1 MYLKV
6 SLISPRIYD
15 TINKEKK
22 KWGGSMFK
30 EKLAQIPNKPGSYQM
45 RNKDGIIIYVG
56 KAKNLHRRVNSYFN
70 RTQTGK
76 TAKMVSEIADFTY
89 IVTATELES
98 LLLEINL
105 IKQYNPKYNVLLKDD
120 KSYPYIEYIE
130 KPYPKL
136 KVSRY
141 LQIRKKDHKKLFG
154 PYPNAYAARR
164 IVNLLNRLYP
174 LKKCDGDP
182 KKVCLYYHI
191 GECLGYCEKKIDQEK
206 LKQMQEDILGFLNG
220 NDKIL
225 KDKIIEK
232 MESYSQALN
241 FELALEL
248 KKELDYINIVLD
260 KQKITLQ
267 DLTNRDCIGYYFNNG
282 YISVQILFIRNGKI
296 VGGHTDLFPVVSDLE
311 EEMDSYI
318 MRFYAKHEIPKE
330 ILVAEEIS
338 STVLQSYFENKLVV
352 PQKGQKKKL
361 LEMATENAKINLE
374 NELELVLKKEYFTE
388 DANEELRKILQ
399 LETLDRID
407 LFDNSNWFGD
417 WSVSGM
423 VVFKNGVPAKNEYR
437 KYKISFDKN
446 DDYGMMREVIY
457 RRYQRALVEKTELP
471 NLIIVDGGIGQIHAC
486 KEVLDVLHL
495 KIKVCGLK
503 KNDKHRTNDLVDGDT
518 LELVDIPKDSNVF
531 HYLTRMQDEVHRYT
545 ITYHRTVRSKG
556 SISSVLDN
564 IPGIGA
570 KRKKELIKTFGSVT
584 KMENASLEELTK
596 ILPEQVAI
604 SLQDYLKSRKEASE
618 KNS

>member
-1 MYLKV
+1 
-6 SLISPRIYD
+6 
-15 TINKEKK
+15 
-22 KWGGSMFK
+22 MFK

-45 RNKDGIIIYVG
+45 RNKDGVIIYVG

-174 LKKCDGDP
+174 LKKCDGNP

-191 GECLGYCEKKIDQEK
+191 GECLGYCEKNIDQEK
-206 LKQMQEDILGFLNG
+206 LKKMQEDILGFLNG

-225 KDKIIEK
+225 KDKILEK
-232 MESYSQALN
+232 MDSYSKALN

-248 KKELDYINIVLD
+248 KKELDYINIVLS

-318 MRFYAKHEIPKE
+318 TRFYARHEIPKE
-330 ILVAEEIS
+330 ILVSEEIAS
-338 STVLQSYFENKLVV
+338 SVLQNYFENKLVV

-361 LEMATENAKINLE
+361 VEMATENARINLE

-388 DANEELRKILQ
+388 DANEELRKILH
-399 LETLDRID
+399 LDTLDRID
-407 LFDNSNWFGD
+407 LFDNSNLFGD

-457 RRYQRALVEKTELP
+457 RIYQRAVVEKTELP
-471 NLIIVDGGIGQIHAC
+471 NLIIVDGGVGQIHAC
-486 KEVLDVLHL
+486 KEVLEALNL
-495 KIKVCGLK
+495 PIKVCGLK

-518 LELVDIPKDSNVF
+518 LELIDIQKASNVF

-584 KMENASLEELTK
+584 KMENASLEELSK
-596 ILPEQVAI
+596 ILPKEVAI

-618 KNS
+618 K